1 VIAAE
6 WTKIRSVRSSLWTLP
21 LTVVLSGALGYL
33 LALSLRSGG
42 GQAFEKDP
50 LMIAFLP
57 LTLGQ
62 LPLVVFGVLAMT
74 SEYSTGTIRASLAA
88 IPDRARF
95 YASKVAA
102 TTLVAAAVGVVTVP
116 VTFLAAQAGLDR
128 SLTVGGWTQALVGAC
143 LYLPL
148 MCAFALGVAT
158 MLRSS
163 PLTLGILLPVLFLGS
178 QGLGN
183 IPKVRE
189 VTQFLPDQTAWVM
202 LHLAGPQDE
211 ARWARDYGAWSG
223 MGLLA
228 LWVVAALLGGYA
240 VLRQRDA

>member
-1 VIAAE
+1 MIAAE

-33 LALSLRSGG
+33 LGLSLRSGN
-42 GQAFEKDP
+42 ARPDLDP
-50 LMIAFLP
+50 LYVAFLP

-62 LPLVVFGVLAMT
+62 LPLVVFGALAVT
-74 SEYSTGTIRASLAA
+74 SEYSTGTIRAALAA
-88 IPDRARF
+88 TPDRARF
-95 YASKVAA
+95 YTAKVVT
-102 TTLVAAAVGVVTVP
+102 TTLVAAAVALVTVP
-116 VTFLAAQAGLDR
+116 VTFLAAQAGAGR
-128 SLTVGGWTQALVGAC
+128 SLTVDGWVEAALGAC

-148 MCAFALGVAT
+148 MCAFAIGVAT

-163 PLTLGILLPVLFLGS
+163 PLTLGILMPLLFLGS

-202 LHLAGPQDE
+202 LHLAGAQDDD
-211 ARWARDYGAWSG
+211 RWARDYGAWSG
-223 MGLLA
+223 MGLLV
-228 LWVVAALLGGYA
+228 LWVSAALLGGYA